1 MSYLP
6 KNMGS
11 NPLLNRFV
19 DSTGHMT
26 RILYNVADVGT
37 IKMKELKAKIR
48 QDVDSIFSND
58 SHLVSITGGSIIAAK
73 GNDYLVK
80 SLFISLLAAI
90 VIISVFMAWMFR
102 NPKMVLLSVGT
113 NIIPLLLTAAAMG
126 FIGINLK
133 PSTVIVFSIAF
144 GISVDNSIHFLSKFR
159 QEFKRT
165 RNNTKASVVCA
176 IRETGVSMIYTSIV
190 LFFGFG
196 IFILSSFGGTVSLG
210 LLVSITLFIALFSNL
225 TLLPAVLLTAVKGN
239 PDDSECGQL

>member
-1 MSYLP
+1 
-6 KNMGS
+6 
-11 NPLLNRFV
+11 
-19 DSTGHMT
+19 MT

-37 IKMKELKAKIR
+37 IKINELKERIR
-48 QDVDSIFSND
+48 SEVDIVFQSD

-90 VIISVFMAWMFR
+90 ALISIFMAWMFR
-102 NPKMVLLSVGT
+102 SPKMVLLSVLP
-113 NIIPLLLTAAAMG
+113 NLIPLLLTAAAMG

-159 QEFKRT
+159 QEFRRT
-165 RNNTKASVVCA
+165 RSNTKASVVCA

-196 IFILSSFGGTVSLG
+196 IFIASSFGGTVSLG
-210 LLVSITLFIALFSNL
+210 LLVSITLLIALFSNL
-225 TLLPAVLLTAVKGN
+225 TLLPSVLLTAVKGKLE
-239 PDDSECGQL
+239 DSECAEL